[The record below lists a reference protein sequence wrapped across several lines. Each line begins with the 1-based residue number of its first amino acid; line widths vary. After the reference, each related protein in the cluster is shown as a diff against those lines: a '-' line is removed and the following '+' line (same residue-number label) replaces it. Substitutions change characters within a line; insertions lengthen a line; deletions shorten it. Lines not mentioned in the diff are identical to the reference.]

1 MEAKVRRVQV
11 SCCAHTHPC
20 PTCGTRGR
28 RKKVLTR
35 EVRSMAYRE
44 VVILEVTY
52 AEYRAR
58 CACCQT
64 FRSSPPGIGPRCQ
77 YDNRVRKAVLDRL
90 IEDQLSIPKLPAAM
104 QRDFCLN

>member
-1 MEAKVRRVQV
+1 
-11 SCCAHTHPC
+11 
-20 PTCGTRGR
+20 
-28 RKKVLTR
+28 
-35 EVRSMAYRE
+35 MAYRE

-104 QRDFCLN
+104 QRDFCLNLSFAFHPAALQ